1 MQVNRLLL
9 LEALERT
16 SLVDNVVKLNLKK
29 DVVEVSSN
37 EPDLGNAYEEVAC
50 SFSGKEMQIG
60 FNARFLMDFLRTVDK
75 EEIIIKISGNMK
87 ASLMQGMGSEN
98 YRYVVM
104 PMRLNV

>member
-1 MQVNRLLL
+1 
-9 LEALERT
+9 
-16 SLVDNVVKLNLKK
+16 
-29 DVVEVSSN
+29 
-37 EPDLGNAYEEVAC
+37 
-50 SFSGKEMQIG
+50 MQIG